1 MKRHI
6 SALAILAVVG
16 LSIGSAPPA
25 NAVISAPVIG
35 PNVIVSATSVTIPVL
50 VPSTVGADD
59 TFTDYQYVASSQAW
73 KSIPEASS
81 VNVDWLSIPIS
92 AFPDENRDY
101 LVRIRGR
108 GVLTS
113 SPEDVVTG
121 EFSNAV
127 SVRLRADAPT
137 AVAVLPAPVDSL
149 AVTFTPPLALE
160 AAGVIGF
167 EYSIDGGLSWQDS
180 GAEATASAFTITG
193 LVSGDEVDVQVR
205 AVNAGF
211 AGVASETV
219 AARVGIPQAPIGVV
233 ATPRL
238 DAGEVNVV
246 WEIPDTFAGS
256 AIERLEYAVGDG
268 AWEGSLAADVT
279 SVVVT
284 GLVDGLETTI
294 KVRAVNGAGDGLV
307 GVSPAVVVG
316 SPRAPVIGSIAPANA
331 QLIVTLGSPSTQV
344 STATFTRYQYS
355 GDDGATWKI
364 FSPDAT
370 SISAEVLVA
379 TGLTNDQTY
388 QLLVRGLN
396 SNGAGPASIA
406 VAGTP
411 TIPIPGAATVTSVTG
426 VAGNPTMLRV
436 VFAAPENAVSSGVTT
451 YQYSVNAGPW
461 RDRSVGT
468 TNSPMEITGLSAGTT
483 VSVRVRGVNQ
493 TAEIFGT
500 PSNAVAGTTVAASGG
515 GGGGA
520 AGGGGGGGA
529 GGGAPAPESQPVR
542 PNPPPDTS
550 APNRTPVA
558 QPSAPV
564 DVEIVRSM
572 TVTQVKALTP
582 EQLSSMNVAAFAAF
596 SPEQVRALG
605 PGQLREVSAAQVA
618 AIPVVAI
625 RAMRP
630 GTLRSLTVRQIRA
643 LSPAQARVLNPKQI
657 RALGPTKR
665 RVVKERRESGLEFR
679 LLL

>member
-25 NAVISAPVIG
+25 HAVVGTPVIAADISISATHV
-35 PNVIVSATSVTIPVL
+35 
-50 VPSTVGADD
+50 TVGLPTPVTVDA
-59 TFTDYQYVASSQAW
+59 TEEFAIYQLNRGDGVWRNIAGATTSDVPAIQIPLALFPIETNTY
-73 KSIPEASS
+73 SI
-81 VNVDWLSIPIS
+81 
-92 AFPDENRDY
+92 
-101 LVRIRGR
+101 RIRGTAVDISD
-108 GVLTS
+108 GALLEG
-113 SPEDVVTG
+113 SP
-121 EFSNAV
+121 SNAV
-127 SVRLRADAPT
+127 SVRLKADAPT
-137 AVAVLPAPVDSL
+137 AVTVLPAPADSL

-167 EYSIDGGLSWQDS
+167 EYSIDGGLIWQDS
-180 GAEATASAFTITG
+180 GAEVTATGFAIAG
-193 LVSGDEVDVQVR
+193 LASGDQVDVQVR

-219 AARVGIPQAPIGVV
+219 AARVGIPEAPIGVV

-256 AIERLEYAVGDG
+256 AIERVEYAVGDG
-268 AWEGSLAADVT
+268 AWEGSLTADVT

-284 GLVDGLETTI
+284 GLVDGLATTI

-355 GDDGATWKI
+355 VDDGATWKI

-436 VFAAPENAVSSGVTT
+436 VFAAPGNAVSSGVTT

-493 TAEIFGT
+493 TAEIFGS

-515 GGGGA
+515 GGGS
-520 AGGGGGGGA
+520 AGGGGGGGG
-529 GGGAPAPESQPVR
+529 GGGAPAPESEPVR
-542 PNPPPDTS
+542 PNPPPDTP
-550 APNRTPVA
+550 APDRTPVA
-558 QPSAPV
+558 QPSAPA
-564 DVEIVRSM
+564 DVEVVRSM

-643 LSPAQARVLNPKQI
+643 LSPAQARVLNPKQV